1 MSLIQKTGACIY
13 CGQIGTVEAEEHISV
28 EEIDKMVSLQ
38 CDCHLAKEAVKKAQ
52 RLEKA
57 KDSAKKL
64 FADHSEDVIYF
75 MQAAVTLISNGEI
88 GQIKIDTIGNVKFLC
103 TGIEAAAKYSVLFGK
118 NTNNP
123 SFKSST

>member
-88 GQIKIDTIGNVKFLC
+88 GQIKIDTIGNVKA
-103 TGIEAAAKYSVLFGK
+103 TISKTAKNNIKIERSETKKKAVE
-118 NTNNP
+118 N
-123 SFKSST
+123 

>member
-13 CGQIGTVEAEEHISV
+13 CGQIGTVEAEEHISI

-88 GQIKIDTIGNVKFLC
+88 GQIKIDTIGNVKA
-103 TGIEAAAKYSVLFGK
+103 TISKTAKNNIKIERSETKKKAVE
-118 NTNNP
+118 N
-123 SFKSST
+123 